1 MDPKELIQ
9 LIHDAGYDVVCH
21 DGNVAV
27 KTRNPAAAAIA
38 IAEIAYENGMLDEA
52 LPALRVVEDA
62 YVGDTVLLEFTSVE
76 WPDDEV

>member
-52 LPALRVVEDA
+52 LPALFDA